1 VEVVAVEA
9 EEVEAAVEA
18 VEVEVEVEAEVEFQ
32 QDPPH
37 SQENWEAIHQK
48 SFTETEKKARPSCL
62 TSFSIEE

>member
-1 VEVVAVEA
+1 VEVEAVEA
-9 EEVEAAVEA
+9 EAVEAAAAEA
-18 VEVEVEVEAEVEFQ
+18 VEVEEEVEVESQ

-48 SFTETEKKARPSCL
+48 SFTGTEKKARLSCL